1 MVELDHYSCYPVFG
15 GNLKKTY
22 HCMLNR
28 NGIYISFREDEMKK
42 RSLAFLLIMA
52 LMVYFIAS
60 CQHSPVET
68 DESASAT
75 DTPAPEGVPTLS
87 LDASPVTCEEAAEY
101 LNNNEFEL
109 ARNSFSAITIATPGA
124 KCALQG
130 LILVDMLEKDQQAPP
145 EPTPGFEDVVPA
157 LLNNGDYA
165 GAWEKLKEGVAANP
179 DSTSKSNFWLW
190 LWKAWNYAKNLTTD
204 ILIPM
209 AMAVFI
215 ILLIFPLIKIIN
227 PFKRRIIVDI
237 ADFKP
242 GSASEVDEKMCLSVS
257 NKIQENLFNYHKKQL
272 MNNVNIITSA
282 IDAPELPDSISS
294 KASGIWN
301 FLIKLYPT
309 KIFSVSGIL
318 EYHKTKGVGLALTT
332 SFTNDHKILGHIT
345 FWDKEHNLPTPE
357 PEKSSLLEKIF
368 TPKKGK
374 TEEPAPTFNKDDY
387 YAKIRPLAMVASAWV
402 FWQYCT
408 LDKNIQLKSIFGT
421 NVFESY
427 KWYLIYLYQ
436 LQLLTSGTSEEK
448 QEKARPY
455 LLKSLAADRCNT
467 VALFAFCQYYLDP
480 KKKPENREP
489 FEKTM
494 KQVIGNGKDSDL
506 TTILAHYWL
515 GDLYLNECL
524 KKHTTIPQIDEADRK
539 KCFDE
544 QFKPAYEGI
553 QKATSI
559 TEDVRGCV
567 QIPYLLSFVM
577 SGDINRAKKELIKI
591 EEMRTENENL
601 LYNLACIYGV
611 LATSDPELHE
621 VSNELIQSYY
631 SYQTY
636 WQINRPVNFNE
647 MAMVNL
653 EKASFYMNFNNQ
665 EQANEFFKNCEE
677 DQWLKEPLKV
687 RSDVYQKIKENVAT
701 TIKVFNGSEV
711 NQKSKK

>member
-1 MVELDHYSCYPVFG
+1 M
-15 GNLKKTY
+15 
-22 HCMLNR
+22 
-28 NGIYISFREDEMKK
+28 
-42 RSLAFLLIMA
+42 
-52 LMVYFIAS
+52 
-60 CQHSPVET
+60 
-68 DESASAT
+68 
-75 DTPAPEGVPTLS
+75 
-87 LDASPVTCEEAAEY
+87 
-101 LNNNEFEL
+101 
-109 ARNSFSAITIATPGA
+109 
-124 KCALQG
+124 
-130 LILVDMLEKDQQAPP
+130 
-145 EPTPGFEDVVPA
+145 
-157 LLNNGDYA
+157 
-165 GAWEKLKEGVAANP
+165 
-179 DSTSKSNFWLW
+179 
-190 LWKAWNYAKNLTTD
+190 
-204 ILIPM
+204 
-209 AMAVFI
+209 
-215 ILLIFPLIKIIN
+215 
-227 PFKRRIIVDI
+227 
-237 ADFKP
+237 
-242 GSASEVDEKMCLSVS
+242 
-257 NKIQENLFNYHKKQL
+257 
-272 MNNVNIITSA
+272 
-282 IDAPELPDSISS
+282 
-294 KASGIWN
+294 
-301 FLIKLYPT
+301 
-309 KIFSVSGIL
+309 
-318 EYHKTKGVGLALTT
+318 
-332 SFTNDHKILGHIT
+332 
-345 FWDKEHNLPTPE
+345 
-357 PEKSSLLEKIF
+357 
-368 TPKKGK
+368 
-374 TEEPAPTFNKDDY
+374 
-387 YAKIRPLAMVASAWV
+387 
-402 FWQYCT
+402 
-408 LDKNIQLKSIFGT
+408 DKNIQLKSIFGT

-653 EKASFYMNFNNQ
+653 EKASFYMNFSNH

-701 TIKVFNGSEV
+701 TIKVFNGSEA